1 MNMRIDVDLLRQS
14 IDALLVTYPEL
25 AEDEQLRM
33 DVLEGE
39 TNIDAVLSRL
49 VDAAGDAAAMQD
61 AIGIRIAALQAR
73 KARYERQE
81 EVCRSLISTVM
92 DRASI
97 SKFTLP
103 EATLSVSWRKP
114 APFVTDEAA
123 LPEECL
129 KVVKK
134 PDMAR
139 IKAWV
144 EAGNMPEGI
153 AMSNGKAVLTIRN
166 K

>member
-49 VDAAGDAAAMQD
+49 VDAAGNAAAMQD

-81 EVCRSLISTVM
+81 EACRSLISTVM